1 MASYV
6 SKTVLMKCLMELQ
19 DRLLLTDGG
28 NTTKSGMIDYVFK
41 IKPKYILI
49 DEIDKMPTKE
59 NLLV

>member
-28 NTTKSGMIDYVFK
+28 NTTKSGMIDYVVK

>member
-1 MASYV
+1 
-6 SKTVLMKCLMELQ
+6 MKCLMELQ
-19 DRLLLTDGG
+19 DRSLLTDGG

>member
-1 MASYV
+1 
-6 SKTVLMKCLMELQ
+6 MKCLMELQ
-19 DRLLLTDGG
+19 DRLLLYFTEGS